1 MIHDLLARGKGQ
13 EIFLYNRLNKEIF
26 MGLGRM
32 ALLWIL
38 GVPIFAIIILKL
50 LGII

>member
-1 MIHDLLARGKGQ
+1 MNHLDKNFKQ
-13 EIFLYNRLNKEIF
+13 ENRY

-38 GVPIFAIIILKL
+38 GVPVGVIAILKL
-50 LGII
+50 LGLI